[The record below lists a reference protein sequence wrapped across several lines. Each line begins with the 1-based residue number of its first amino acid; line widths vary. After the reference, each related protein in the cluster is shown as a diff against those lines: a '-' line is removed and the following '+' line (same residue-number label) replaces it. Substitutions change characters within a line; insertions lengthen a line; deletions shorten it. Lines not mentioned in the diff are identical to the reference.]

1 VRCEPCR
8 SWESGMPL
16 IRVEIRDGW
25 SRAEMVRLLDA
36 IH

>member
-1 VRCEPCR
+1 
-8 SWESGMPL
+8 MPL